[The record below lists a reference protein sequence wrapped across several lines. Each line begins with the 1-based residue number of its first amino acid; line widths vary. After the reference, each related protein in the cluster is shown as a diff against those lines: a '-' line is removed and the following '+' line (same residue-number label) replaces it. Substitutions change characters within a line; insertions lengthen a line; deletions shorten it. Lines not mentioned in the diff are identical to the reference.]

1 MKPDRLN
8 AFTDGVLAVVITIM
22 VLELK
27 FPDEASWAAVRAV
40 LPILAIYALSFVNIG
55 IYWNNHHHMMQS
67 VRRIDGRVLWANL
80 FLLFWLSLFPLLIRW
95 IGEVGVTPMPVA
107 AFGLVLVLAAF
118 AYLVLER
125 ALIAAEGEES
135 KIAKAVGSKNK
146 EWLSLALYL
155 LGAALAFTEPWVSVA
170 LYVAVAIVWFVP
182 DRRFEEQS

>member
-1 MKPDRLN
+1 LN
-8 AFTDGVLAVVITIM
+8 AFTDGVVAVIITIM

-40 LPILAIYALSFVNIG
+40 LPLLGIYALSFVNIG
-55 IYWNNHHHMMQS
+55 IYWNNHHHMMQP
-67 VRRIDGRVLWANL
+67 VKHIDGRVLWANL

-125 ALIAAEGEES
+125 ALIAAEGERS
-135 KIAKAVGSKNK
+135 VVAKAVGSTTK
-146 EWLSLALYL
+146 EWLSLGLYL
-155 LGAALAFTEPWVSVA
+155 SGVALAFTEPWISVA
-170 LYVAVAIVWFVP
+170 FYVAVAIVWFVP
-182 DRRFEEQS
+182 DRRFEERQ

>member
-1 MKPDRLN
+1 MSPGRLN
-8 AFTDGVLAVVITIM
+8 AFTDGVIAVIITIM

-27 FPDEASWAAVRAV
+27 FPAEPTWAAVRAV
-40 LPILAIYALSFVNIG
+40 LPLLGIYALSFVNIG

-67 VRRIDGRVLWANL
+67 VKRVDGRVLWANL

-95 IGEVGVTPMPVA
+95 IGEAGVTRMPAA

-125 ALIAAEGEES
+125 TLIAVEGEQS
-135 KIAKAVGSKNK
+135 VIAKAVGSKTK
-146 EWLSLALYL
+146 ELLSLGLYL
-155 LGAALAFTEPWVSVA
+155 LGVAVAFTEPWISVG

-182 DRRFEEQS
+182 DRRFEERA